1 MSDTK
6 GLPKVNIMQDKV
18 IIKTGSSQ
26 AVQSALVGLEV
37 LWIRDLGN
45 GNVAAAVSLPVAK

>member
-1 MSDTK
+1 VK
-6 GLPKVNIMQDKV
+6 ENI

-45 GNVAAAVSLPVAK
+45 GMVAAAVNLPVAK

>member
-6 GLPKVNIMQDKV
+6 GLPKVNIMQDKI